1 MVIKKDA
8 GAELAAKDEEE
19 EQSDAEMKDAG
30 EDDQEAKK
38 DEVKRKKIQFF
49 KFWPKHLLQS
59 AWKTYAAAGE
69 EGNNLNAAYL
79 AVQVFD
85 KVTQQFVLNQMKK

>member
-8 GAELAAKDEEE
+8 GAAKELEE
-19 EQSDAEMKDAG
+19 EQSDVEMKDAG
-30 EDDQEAKK
+30 EDGQEVKK

-79 AVQVFD
+79 AV
-85 KVTQQFVLNQMKK
+85 

>member
-8 GAELAAKDEEE
+8 GAIKDVEE
-19 EQSDAEMKDAG
+19 EQSDEEMKDAG
-30 EDDQEAKK
+30 EEDQEVKK

-59 AWKTYAAAGE
+59 AWKTYTAAGE
-69 EGNNLNAAYL
+69 EGHNLNAAYL

>member
-8 GAELAAKDEEE
+8 GAGKEPVAE
-19 EQSDAEMKDAG
+19 EQSDVEMKEAG
-30 EDDQEAKK
+30 DESQEAKK
-38 DEVKRKKIQFF
+38 DDLKRKKIQFF

-59 AWKTYAAAGE
+59 AWRTYAAAGE
-69 EGNNLNAAYL
+69 EGDNLNAAYL

>member
-1 MVIKKDA
+1 VVIKKDA
-8 GAELAAKDEEE
+8 GAAKEVEE
-19 EQSDAEMKDAG
+19 EQSDAEMKDAE

-38 DEVKRKKIQFF
+38 DEIKRKKIQFF

>member
-1 MVIKKDA
+1 MKEA
-8 GAELAAKDEEE
+8 EEE
-19 EQSDAEMKDAG
+19 G
-30 EDDQEAKK
+30 QEAKK

-69 EGNNLNAAYL
+69 EGAEGETPAEGAETPAAE
-79 AVQVFD
+79 
-85 KVTQQFVLNQMKK
+85 

>member
-1 MVIKKDA
+1 VVIKKDA
-8 GAELAAKDEEE
+8 GAIKEAED
-19 EQSDAEMKDAG
+19 EQSDAEMKDG
-30 EDDQEAKK
+30 EDDPEAKK

-59 AWKTYAAAGE
+59 AWKTYSAAGE